1 MPTFFMRQVCTSFM
15 KPLLIALILIFVYL
29 QCRLWIGDGSMAAL
43 VRLEDNIERQS
54 AENARLQERNQLL
67 AAEVLALRNSE
78 DAIEERA
85 RKDLG
90 MIKKGETFFMVLQS
104 PPAKQPHN
112 PL

>member
-1 MPTFFMRQVCTSFM
+1 M
-15 KPLLIALILIFVYL
+15 KAILTALFLIFIYL

-43 VRLEDNIERQS
+43 VRLEDSIEKQS
-54 AENARLQERNQLL
+54 AENSQLQERNRLL
-67 AAEVLALRNSE
+67 AAEVLALKNTT

-104 PPAKQPHN
+104 APAKKSHN
-112 PL
+112 SL

>member
-1 MPTFFMRQVCTSFM
+1 M
-15 KPLLIALILIFVYL
+15 KAILTALFLIFIYL

-43 VRLEDNIERQS
+43 VRLEDSIEKQS
-54 AENARLQERNQLL
+54 AENSQLQERNRLL
-67 AAEVLALRNSE
+67 AAEVLALKNTT

-90 MIKKGETFFMVLQS
+90 MIKKGETFFMVLQP
-104 PPAKQPHN
+104 PPAKKSHH